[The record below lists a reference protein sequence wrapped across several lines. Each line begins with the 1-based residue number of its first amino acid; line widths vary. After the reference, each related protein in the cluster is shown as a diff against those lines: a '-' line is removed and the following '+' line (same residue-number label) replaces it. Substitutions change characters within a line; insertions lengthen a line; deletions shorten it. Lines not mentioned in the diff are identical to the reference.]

1 LRYIPVPDPKKC
13 PYYTITPVY
22 HLCKHEDNWQRA
34 CVRHNGTCPLP
45 EMEDMEIKRGDVK

>member
-1 LRYIPVPDPKKC
+1 MKYIPVPDPKKC
-13 PYYTITPVY
+13 PYYTITPIY